1 MNANKVHKNI
11 HRFATPE
18 ITFTEF
24 YDMLLSSSRSN
35 PVKVK
40 WRTNGIPAPAH
51 TRNYEMFWDS
61 GAYVGGKA
69 GGSATKALENM
80 VNIQVIGIDGNWRTL
95 DLNTVEAVVFE
106 NKRYLVV

>member
-1 MNANKVHKNI
+1 MNASRVHKNI

-40 WRTNGIPAPAH
+40 WRTRGIPAPAH
-51 TRNYEMFWDS
+51 TRNYTMYWDS
-61 GAYVGGKA
+61 AKYVGGKA
-69 GGSATKALENM
+69 GGSATKEREGM
-80 VNIQVIGIDGNWRTL
+80 VNIQVLDISGNWRTL